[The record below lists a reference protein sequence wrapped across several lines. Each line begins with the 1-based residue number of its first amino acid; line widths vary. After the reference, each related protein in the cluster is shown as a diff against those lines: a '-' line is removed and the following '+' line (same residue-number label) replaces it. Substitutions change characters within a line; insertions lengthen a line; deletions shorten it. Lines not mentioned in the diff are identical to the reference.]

1 MNMNTHVKH
10 SSLKL
15 ALVSAFA
22 LGAASLGGSAAAA
35 NNASATAT
43 TTVVA
48 PIAIT
53 KATDL
58 AFGSIYA
65 GATSGTVAVNTDSA
79 RTVSGGVLTATGATP
94 TAAKFDITGTAS
106 ATYTIAYDSGV
117 TLTGPGA
124 AMALTQ
130 VSDLSAAGGA
140 VTLATAGTLSAGG
153 TQSLYIGGTLAVAAN
168 QVAGAYTANIT
179 ATVNYN

>member
-1 MNMNTHVKH
+1 MNMNTHVKQR
-10 SSLKL
+10 SLKL
-15 ALVSAFA
+15 AVVSAFA

-43 TTVVA
+43 ATVVS
-48 PIAIT
+48 PISIV

-58 AFGSIYA
+58 SFGSIYP
-65 GATSGTVAVNTDSA
+65 GASAGTVAVNTDNA
-79 RTVSGGVLTATGATP
+79 RTVSGGVLTATGAAP

-106 ATYTIAYDSGV
+106 STYTIAYDAGV

-124 AMALTQ
+124 PMALTQ
-130 VSDLSAAGGA
+130 VSDLTAAGGA
-140 VTLATAGTLSAGG
+140 ATLVASGTLSAGG